1 MNHTL
6 DNKGRIVTLKRMI
19 VVSRKRTTNA
29 QSNTLLYREDG
40 TEENIESQSEMMYTT
55 AFEVDDKVFI
65 NRFLRDQL
73 KMDLKNESEEY

>member
-1 MNHTL
+1 LHLEIQDDLSQNEPSEMIHTL

-40 TEENIESQSEMMYTT
+40 TEENIES
-55 AFEVDDKVFI
+55 
-65 NRFLRDQL
+65 
-73 KMDLKNESEEY
+73 